1 MNKSKMTASNSRFPG
16 FYRLSRAERLDALV
30 ERGHISRENADRLLH
45 EQLLDR
51 ETANSMIENVIGVF
65 ELPIGVGLNF
75 IIDDVPR
82 VIPMVVEEPS
92 IVAAVSHIAKLVA
105 RSGGFTTE
113 VDPSVMIGQ
122 IQVTGLA
129 DPAAAA
135 VVVNDNA
142 EAIVREA
149 NLREPG
155 MLRRGG
161 GALSVE
167 TRLCGDI
174 ERPSTLRTMLI
185 VHLLVDTRDAM
196 GANVVNTMCEAVAPL
211 IEELTGGRVFLRIL
225 SNLADKRRVRAT
237 CRIPLTHLDWKKFEG
252 RDVAE
257 GVEQASLFAE
267 TDPYRAATHNKG
279 VMNGI
284 DAVAI
289 ATGQDWRAIEA
300 GAHAWAARD
309 GQYKPLSTWRMD
321 GDVLV
326 GQIDLPMAVGI
337 VGGPIR
343 LHPTVRILLDLM
355 GIESAA
361 QLASALAAVG
371 LAQNLAALKALST
384 QGIQTGHMSLHARS
398 VAATAG
404 VPPSLVDTVA
414 AKLIANGDVKTE
426 RAQEILANLRDNAH
440 GRADD

>member
-1 MNKSKMTASNSRFPG
+1 MSKMTASNSRFPG
-16 FYRLSRAERLDALV
+16 FYRLSRTERLDRLV
-30 ERGHISRENADRLLH
+30 ERGVISRANADRLLH

-51 ETANSMIENVIGVF
+51 ETANSMIENVVGVF
-65 ELPIGVGLNF
+65 ELPIGLGLNF
-75 IIDDVPR
+75 IIDGVAR

-92 IVAAVSHIAKLVA
+92 IVAGVSHIAKLVA
-105 RSGGFTTE
+105 ASGGFKTDA
-113 VDPSVMIGQ
+113 DPSVMIGQ

-129 DPAAAA
+129 DPQAAAA
-135 VVVNDNA
+135 IIDENA
-142 EAIVREA
+142 DAIIREA

-161 GALSVE
+161 GALRVE
-167 TRLCGDI
+167 TRLCGDL
-174 ERPSTLRTMLI
+174 EHPSPLRTMLI

-211 IEELTGGRVFLRIL
+211 VEELTGGRVFLRIL

-237 CRIPLTHLDWKKFEG
+237 CRIPLGQLDWKEFAG
-252 RDVAE
+252 REVAE

-267 TDPYRAATHNKG
+267 ADPYRAATHNKG

-309 GQYKPLSTWRMD
+309 GQYKPLSTWRID
-321 GDVLV
+321 GDALV

-337 VGGPIR
+337 VGGPIK

-355 GIESAA
+355 GVESAA

-371 LAQNLAALKALST
+371 LAQNLAALKALAT

-404 VPPSLVDTVA
+404 VPPSLVDMVA
-414 AKLIANGDVKTE
+414 KQLIADGDVKIE
-426 RAQEILANLRDNAH
+426 RAKEILAKLHGSAH
-440 GRADD
+440 DTTVE